1 MKESLRRREIVE
13 RLARSY
19 PGSAKTLCELRF
31 DSPFQL
37 LAATI
42 LSAQCTDERVNAV
55 TRVLFVEY
63 PTPADMAGAEIAE
76 LERVIYPTGFFRN
89 KAKSLIGMAQ
99 AIASRGGTVPTT
111 IEELTKLPGVGRKTA
126 NVLLSVAFGLPG
138 LPVDT
143 HVARLSARLGLTKS
157 KDPVQIEKDL
167 LAWVAPGDTGALS
180 LRLILHGRRVC
191 AARRPACEQCV
202 LADICP
208 SAGRF

>member
-1 MKESLRRREIVE
+1 MQESQRRSEIVE
-13 RLARSY
+13 RLAKSY
-19 PGSAKTLCELRF
+19 PGSAEALCELRF
-31 DSPFQL
+31 GSPFQL

-55 TRVLFVEY
+55 TKVLFVAY
-63 PTPADMAGAEIAE
+63 PSASEMANAEIGE
-76 LERVIYPTGFFRN
+76 LERLIYPTGFFRN

-99 AIASRGGTVPTT
+99 AIASRGGDVPTT

-143 HVARLSARLGLTKS
+143 HVARLSSRLGLTKS

-167 LAWVAPGDTGALS
+167 LAWVAPGDTGGLS

-191 AARRPACEQCV
+191 AARRPACGECV

-208 SAGRF
+208 AAETF